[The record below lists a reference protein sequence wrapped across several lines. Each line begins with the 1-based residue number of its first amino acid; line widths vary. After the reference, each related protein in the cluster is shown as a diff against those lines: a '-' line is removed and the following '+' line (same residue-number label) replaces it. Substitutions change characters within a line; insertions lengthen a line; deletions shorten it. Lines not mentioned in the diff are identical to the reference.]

1 MAADATAAIPPVL
14 LWADVDKMFY
24 SVEVLERP
32 ELRLAEADYP
42 VIIGWDPSESPRS
55 IVTTANGPARALG
68 ITSGMSTAVARR
80 RAPGRILFLA
90 PRHDLYRRYSK
101 RLVDVLESATP
112 LLEQCSIDEAV
123 LDWTQHGYDVEPVR
137 RLRQRVVDEVG
148 LSVSFGLARNRLVAK
163 LGSEAAKSQPSRICV
178 VPPGEEAAFLAPRP
192 LRALIGV
199 GPKNESR
206 MTTLGL
212 RTIGDIADRPLEWL
226 VDQFGA
232 SYGRYLFDASRGV
245 GSTRVTTTHENRSI
259 SEETTFDYDTADRA
273 EIWRRLRRQ
282 ADEVSAKLR
291 RAGLVASEVAIKVRY
306 GDWQTITRQQ
316 RLGSATDEAGVLAA
330 AAAALMKRHWQRER
344 AIRLIGL
351 RVARLTTPD
360 PSIQLPLF
368 ATPQRQPD

>member
-1 MAADATAAIPPVL
+1 MAADATGAIPPVL

-32 ELRLAEADYP
+32 ELQLAEADYP
-42 VIIGWDPSESPRS
+42 VVIGWDPSESPRS

-112 LLEQCSIDEAV
+112 ALEQCSIDEAV

-163 LGSEAAKSQPSRICV
+163 LGSEAAKSEPSRICV
-178 VPPGEEAAFLAPRP
+178 VLPGEEAAFLAPRP

-245 GSTRVTTTHENRSI
+245 GSTRVTTIRENRSI

-282 ADEVSAKLR
+282 ADEVSTKLR

-368 ATPQRQPD
+368 QRRREGG

>member
-32 ELRLAEADYP
+32 ELRLTEADYP
-42 VIIGWDPSESPRS
+42 VVIGWDPSESPRS

-112 LLEQCSIDEAV
+112 SLEQCSIDEAV

-163 LGSEAAKSQPSRICV
+163 LGSEAAKSEPSRICV
-178 VPPGEEAAFLAPRP
+178 VRPGEEAAFLAPRP

-199 GPKNESR
+199 GPKNEIR

-212 RTIGDIADRPLEWL
+212 RTIGDIAGRPLEWL

-245 GSTRVTTTHENRSI
+245 GSTHVTTTHENRSI

-351 RVARLTTPD
+351 RVARLTAPD

-368 ATPQRQPD
+368 QPKQVG